1 MNTLKMLGEVEGAM
15 QEVQGYG
22 LEDGGRTRAS

>member
-1 MNTLKMLGEVEGAM
+1 MNTLRMLGEVEGVV

-22 LEDGGRTRAS
+22 LENS